1 MATTSV
7 SISGSRGP
15 TLGSEDYSLYS
26 GLSEDELIQLAVERS
41 LADAYSSGS
50 ITAVTKTP
58 AVRNESAWNQ
68 PTKSN
73 PTFTR
78 PTTHPPHNA
87 SVPINSLSI
96 QQNQPSGR
104 NAEPQHCTPSNEATR
119 SYSFISDKGQRCVAW
134 RRYDGSMYITQE
146 SEEPLDPIVEA
157 IQKGAVETLIKMLWR
172 GKSLANLNKQGWTPL
187 HEAAFYGQ
195 EKCLQVIL
203 KAHPETIDSRTR
215 KQQTPLLLA
224 AAAERT
230 GCIQHLLEMGAD
242 PNIPNKDGETPLY
255 KACEKENP
263 ENVAILLN
271 RGALVNKPCLQGW
284 TALHEAV
291 CRDNVEIC
299 EMLVR
304 AGARLG
310 ATNMYGITPLFIAA
324 QSGRDKALLFLIK
337 KGADIN
343 TQANDGAT
351 ALYEAS
357 KNGHE
362 EIVELLLSQNADPNV
377 ATKAGFLPLHIA
389 AQRGN
394 DGIVSMLIP
403 VTSKARVRRSGISP
417 IHLAAER
424 NKDEVLETLI
434 DAGYDVNA
442 TLSHDRST
450 MYEDRRSTALYFA
463 VVNNNTDAT
472 EMLLDAGADPN
483 LDTFSPLLVALRQG
497 SFQTVTLLVEHG
509 ADVNSVLPTHPTSF
523 PGTVLFCM
531 KYLSLLKYLMDNGCD
546 ALSCFQC
553 QYGSIPHPPLKM
565 TRHRDDRDD
574 IGKSPPKFPF
584 SYEDWAVIK
593 EKSALPRPLMHMCR
607 LTIRSQ
613 VGYKRLKHLDTLPL
627 PQRLIKYLSID
638 RSHVY

>member
-1 MATTSV
+1 MAATSV

-87 SVPINSLSI
+87 SVPINSLPV
-96 QQNQPSGR
+96 QQHQPR
-104 NAEPQHCTPSNEATR
+104 
-119 SYSFISDKGQRCVAW
+119 
-134 RRYDGSMYITQE
+134 
-146 SEEPLDPIVEA
+146 PLDPIVEA

-203 KAHPETIDSRTR
+203 KGVEVYLCDVRLPTAAHPETIDSRTR

-343 TQANDGAT
+343 TQVNDGAT

-362 EIVELLLSQNADPNV
+362 EIVKLLLSQNADPNI

-417 IHLAAER
+417 LHLAAER

-434 DAGYDVNA
+434 EAGYDVNA

-553 QYGSIPHPPLKM
+553 QYGSNPHPPLKM
-565 TRHRDDRDD
+565 TRHRDNLDD
-574 IGKSPPKFPF
+574 IGEEPPKVPVQNHVLRLAGLRLLQRLDAAGELLPSPTPLAIGLLTCFDLYLRQWY
-584 SYEDWAVIK
+584 S
-593 EKSALPRPLMHMCR
+593 LPRPLMHMCR

-638 RSHVY
+638 RSH